1 MKLNVK
7 TGDNVVVIAGKDKG
21 KTGKVIAAYPSA
33 GRVKVENVNV
43 VSRHRK
49 PRSAQ
54 VPGGIFKE
62 PAAVDVSNVQI
73 ICSACNKATRVRHA
87 EADGKKIRVCAKCGA
102 SLDTAKVDKKSKKAE
117 TKAAKPSRGKKKDEA
132 TAPETEAAAK
142 PAKKTGT
149 TAKSAKAK
157 AAPAVKA
164 EAEAKAETA
173 AKAEKSAKKAPA
185 EKAEKAEKPAAKKTT
200 KKAPAAPAEAPAAP
214 AETKAD
220 APEAEA

>member
-62 PAAVDVSNVQI
+62 PAAIDVSNVQI

-87 EADGKKIRVCAKCGA
+87 EADGKKVRVCAKCGA
-102 SLDTAKVDKKSKKAE
+102 SLDTAKVDKKSKKADAK
-117 TKAAKPSRGKKKDEA
+117 TAKPTRSKKKDEVKEPA
-132 TAPETEAAAK
+132 AETAAK

-149 TAKSAKAK
+149 AAKSASK
-157 AAPAVKA
+157 
-164 EAEAKAETA
+164 AKAETA
-173 AKAEKSAKKAPA
+173 EKPAKKATA
-185 EKAEKAEKPAAKKTT
+185 EKAAKPAAKKTT
-200 KKAPAAPAEAPAAP
+200 KKAPAETAEA
-214 AETKAD
+214 KAD
-220 APEAEA
+220 EAEA

>member
-62 PAAVDVSNVQI
+62 PAAIDVSNVQI

-87 EADGKKIRVCAKCGA
+87 EADGKKVRVCAKCGA
-102 SLDTAKVDKKSKKAE
+102 SLDTAKVDKKSKKADA
-117 TKAAKPSRGKKKDEA
+117 KAAKPARSKKKDEVKEPA
-132 TAPETEAAAK
+132 AETAAK

-149 TAKSAKAK
+149 AAKSASK
-157 AAPAVKA
+157 
-164 EAEAKAETA
+164 AKAETA
-173 AKAEKSAKKAPA
+173 EKPAKKEPA
-185 EKAEKAEKPAAKKTT
+185 EKAAKPAAKKTT
-200 KKAPAAPAEAPAAP
+200 KKAPAETAEA
-214 AETKAD
+214 KAD
-220 APEAEA
+220 EAEA

>member
-62 PAAVDVSNVQI
+62 PAAIEVSNVQI

-87 EADGKKIRVCAKCGA
+87 EADGKKVRVCAKCGA
-102 SLDTAKVDKKSKKAE
+102 SLDTAKVDKKSKKADA
-117 TKAAKPSRGKKKDEA
+117 KAAKPTRSKKKDEVKEPA
-132 TAPETEAAAK
+132 AETAAK

-149 TAKSAKAK
+149 AAKSASK
-157 AAPAVKA
+157 
-164 EAEAKAETA
+164 AKAETA
-173 AKAEKSAKKAPA
+173 EKPAKKATT
-185 EKAEKAEKPAAKKTT
+185 EKAAKPAAKKTT
-200 KKAPAAPAEAPAAP
+200 KKAPAETAEA
-214 AETKAD
+214 KAD
-220 APEAEA
+220 EAEA

>member
-54 VPGGIFKE
+54 MPGGIFKE
-62 PAAVDVSNVQI
+62 PAAIDVSNVQI

-87 EADGKKIRVCAKCGA
+87 EADGKKVRVCAKCGA
-102 SLDTAKVDKKSKKAE
+102 SLDTAKVDKKSKKADA
-117 TKAAKPSRGKKKDEA
+117 KAAKPTRSKKKDEVKEPA
-132 TAPETEAAAK
+132 AETAAK

-149 TAKSAKAK
+149 AAKSASK
-157 AAPAVKA
+157 
-164 EAEAKAETA
+164 AKAETA
-173 AKAEKSAKKAPA
+173 EKPAKKEPA
-185 EKAEKAEKPAAKKTT
+185 EKAAKPAAKKTT
-200 KKAPAAPAEAPAAP
+200 KKAPAETAEV
-214 AETKAD
+214 KAD
-220 APEAEA
+220 EAEA

>member
-62 PAAVDVSNVQI
+62 PAAIDVSNVQI

-87 EADGKKIRVCAKCGA
+87 EADGKKVRVCAKCGA
-102 SLDTAKVDKKSKKAE
+102 SLDTAKVDKKSKKADA
-117 TKAAKPSRGKKKDEA
+117 KAAKPTRSKKKDEVKEPA
-132 TAPETEAAAK
+132 AETAAK

-149 TAKSAKAK
+149 AAKSASK
-157 AAPAVKA
+157 
-164 EAEAKAETA
+164 AKAETA
-173 AKAEKSAKKAPA
+173 EKPAKKATT
-185 EKAEKAEKPAAKKTT
+185 EKAAKPAAKKTT
-200 KKAPAAPAEAPAAP
+200 KKAPAETAEA
-214 AETKAD
+214 KAD
-220 APEAEA
+220 EAEA

>member
-33 GRVKVENVNV
+33 GRVKVENVSV

-62 PAAVDVSNVQI
+62 PAAIDVSNVQI

-87 EADGKKIRVCAKCGA
+87 EADGKKVRVCAKCGA
-102 SLDTAKVDKKSKKAE
+102 SLDTAKVDKKSKKADA
-117 TKAAKPSRGKKKDEA
+117 KAAKPTRSKKKDEVKEPA
-132 TAPETEAAAK
+132 AETAAK

-149 TAKSAKAK
+149 AAKSASK
-157 AAPAVKA
+157 
-164 EAEAKAETA
+164 AKAETA
-173 AKAEKSAKKAPA
+173 EKPAKKEPA
-185 EKAEKAEKPAAKKTT
+185 EKAAKPAAKKTT
-200 KKAPAAPAEAPAAP
+200 KKAPAETAEV
-214 AETKAD
+214 KAD
-220 APEAEA
+220 EAEA